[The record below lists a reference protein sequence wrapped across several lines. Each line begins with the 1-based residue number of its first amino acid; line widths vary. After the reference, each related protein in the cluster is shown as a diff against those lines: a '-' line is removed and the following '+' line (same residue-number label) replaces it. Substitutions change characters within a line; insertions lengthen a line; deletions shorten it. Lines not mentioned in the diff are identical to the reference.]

1 MLANSASKKKPI
13 NSVQKSDTKQQS
25 SFQQELIKLEKT
37 VPNPKYIKL
46 ENKYQNFTDF
56 QIK

>member
-13 NSVQKSDTKQQS
+13 NSVQKSDIKQQY

-37 VPNPKYIKL
+37 VEI
-46 ENKYQNFTDF
+46 
-56 QIK
+56 